1 MMLDESIASEEYGI
15 CFRKD
20 DAELCQ
26 QVEDAFMQL
35 VENGTYAKI
44 AAKYPDI
51 STNNLLFLN
60 K

>member
-1 MMLDESIASEEYGI
+1 M
-15 CFRKD
+15 KT
-20 DAELCQ
+20 
-26 QVEDAFMQL
+26 L